1 MDFLYTFQTLS
12 DAADDGHGQILYILD
27 AIFPIAGYFFK
38 PYTAQKGFG
47 SVVKFSTMYSVD
59 YSLKSM
65 K

>member
-27 AIFPIAGYFFK
+27 AIFPIAGYFLK
-38 PYTAQKGFG
+38 PYTAQKAYG
-47 SVVKFSTMYSVD
+47 SVVKFSTIYAVD
-59 YSLKSM
+59 FSLNSM